1 MVKQTGRV
9 RHPLNATLVDVVMR
23 SILPPFSQQLSAT
36 EVRDAIETHLQ
47 SREEDIWVGWMVKHS
62 NMKENSWMDVV
73 DFKCLKCLQAG
84 DKVPQDMKKL
94 LLVLMMTL
102 PGSPAVQ
109 YYGDI
114 DQTQVSRVSQD
125 RF

>member
-1 MVKQTGRV
+1 
-9 RHPLNATLVDVVMR
+9 
-23 SILPPFSQQLSAT
+23 
-36 EVRDAIETHLQ
+36 
-47 SREEDIWVGWMVKHS
+47 
-62 NMKENSWMDVV
+62 MDVV
-73 DFKCLKCLQAG
+73 DFKWSQCLQCLQAG

-114 DQTQVSRVSQD
+114 DQTQVSLVSQD